1 VIRSSSL
8 EMEEKV
14 YLVQR
19 LSANLARSRT
29 QLELVNEDLRLA
41 GLAKYAHTHSNN
53 RSFGLR
59 YSPTCRLSRRSISR
73 SVRFRRLPRVVVVF
87 VVFVENSM
95 LVSIC
100 SSIGESVQ
108 RSTMFISKTKG
119 RDADRYIMGVRLHH
133 QSNVETTRT
142 K

>member
-87 VVFVENSM
+87 VENSM

>member
-73 SVRFRRLPRVVVVF
+73 SVRFRPLARVVVV

-108 RSTMFISKTKG
+108 RSTIFISKTIG
-119 RDADRYIMGVRLHH
+119 RDSDRYIVGVRLHH
-133 QSNVETTRT
+133 QPNVETTRT